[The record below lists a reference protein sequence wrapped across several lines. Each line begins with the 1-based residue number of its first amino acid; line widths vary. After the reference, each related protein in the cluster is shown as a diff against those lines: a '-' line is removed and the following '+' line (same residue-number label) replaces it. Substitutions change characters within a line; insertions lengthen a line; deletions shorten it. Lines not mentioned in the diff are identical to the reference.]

1 MVPSS
6 TLRNPALAV
15 AGLLA
20 WAAVGLELWMRP
32 VAASTFLADPS
43 TATALVRTLH
53 LLFGALQLVFLC
65 LRLSPQARLAVASLL
80 VLDAL
85 LLVAS
90 YRYNSA
96 AALLLVPM
104 VEFAY
109 LLGVPALSAV
119 YVATNLA
126 LLGVV
131 LAFRGMDAPYTHV
144 GLHASLQLFAILL
157 VRSMQGAERARTAL
171 AQTHAELLATRGLLS
186 EAARGQERL
195 RLSRELHDVAGH
207 KLTALRLNLAALGHN
222 RRLDVTETVGLCSRL
237 TEELLDDLRGVV
249 HQLRLHDGLELGP
262 TLVRMAAPF
271 PRPEVHL
278 DVEADARVRTLEQA
292 DAILRAFQEGL
303 TNAARHGEANHLWV
317 RLYRAD
323 GHLVLELRDD
333 GHGIDVDTLPGHG
346 LGGMRERLHAVG
358 GLLAFGPA
366 EGGGFLL
373 RASVPV

>member
-1 MVPSS
+1 MDQTS

-32 VAASTFLADPS
+32 VMASTFLVDPS
-43 TATALVRTLH
+43 AVTALVRTLH
-53 LLFGALQLVFLC
+53 LLFGVLQLVFLC
-65 LRLSPQARLAVASLL
+65 LRLSPQARLAVAALL

-96 AALLLVPM
+96 AALLVVPM

-109 LLGVPALSAV
+109 LLGARALAV
-119 YVATNLA
+119 VFVAVNLA

-144 GLHASLQLFAILL
+144 GVHASLQLFAILL
-157 VRSMQGAERARTAL
+157 VRSMQSAERARAAL
-171 AQTHAELLATRGLLS
+171 ARTHAELLATRGLLS

-222 RRLDVTETVGLCSRL
+222 RRLDVIETVALCSRL

-262 TLVRMAAPF
+262 TLARMAAPF
-271 PRPEVHL
+271 PRPDVHL
-278 DVEADARVRTLEQA
+278 EVEPDARVRTLEQA

-303 TNAARHGEANHLWV
+303 TNAARHGEANHLWA
-317 RLYRAD
+317 RLYRHD

-333 GHGIDVDTLPGHG
+333 GHGIGAGAAPGHG

-358 GLLAFGPA
+358 GALAFGPSD
-366 EGGGFLL
+366 GGGFLL

>member
-32 VAASTFLADPS
+32 VTASTFLADPS

-195 RLSRELHDVAGH
+195 RLSRELHDVA
-207 KLTALRLNLAALGHN
+207 A
-222 RRLDVTETVGLCSRL
+222 
-237 TEELLDDLRGVV
+237 
-249 HQLRLHDGLELGP
+249 
-262 TLVRMAAPF
+262 
-271 PRPEVHL
+271 
-278 DVEADARVRTLEQA
+278 
-292 DAILRAFQEGL
+292 
-303 TNAARHGEANHLWV
+303 TNSPPCV
-317 RLYRAD
+317 
-323 GHLVLELRDD
+323 
-333 GHGIDVDTLPGHG
+333 
-346 LGGMRERLHAVG
+346 
-358 GLLAFGPA
+358 
-366 EGGGFLL
+366 
-373 RASVPV
+373 